1 MEKNEVV
8 RLFNT
13 KIRLEQKRFERS
25 IKKLGTEKIYDKAY
39 MITCWMNICESLLQ
53 KSADMDLEILQC
65 LLVVP
70 DVIRMFYI
78 RWMRT
83 GDSFQQELE
92 ICMEQEMKE
101 IYQILSQ
108 ERDLLEKKDLQGKA
122 A

>member
-1 MEKNEVV
+1 
-8 RLFNT
+8 
-13 KIRLEQKRFERS
+13 
-25 IKKLGTEKIYDKAY
+25 
-39 MITCWMNICESLLQ
+39 MITCRMNICESLLQ
-53 KSADMDLEILQC
+53 KSEDMDLEILQC

-108 ERDLLEKKDLQGKA
+108 ERDLLEQKDLQGKC
-122 A
+122 

>member
-25 IKKLGTEKIYDKAY
+25 IKKLGTEKMYDKAY
-39 MITCWMNICESLLQ
+39 MITCRMNICESLLQ

-78 RWMRT
+78 RWMPFINDEKNRICIT
-83 GDSFQQELE
+83 GLNLFICSFVPSNFQF
-92 ICMEQEMKE
+92 
-101 IYQILSQ
+101 
-108 ERDLLEKKDLQGKA
+108 KK
-122 A
+122 